1 MNVHSNPACFTNL
14 AVKPSQQHG
23 TIKHLLDANKALKR
37 SAGVK
42 TEDELEKGAVPW
54 ESFVSVTKA
63 AMSSVVRRKRTAQE
77 EVMG

>member
-1 MNVHSNPACFTNL
+1 
-14 AVKPSQQHG
+14 
-23 TIKHLLDANKALKR
+23 LDANKALKR